1 MVLPQDLYTNL
12 KTAVNPKESSSSC
25 HVSDFYNYK
34 DIELAIRI
42 QEGTDAYVIL
52 TIPASNYMNEGSPY
66 DPTST
71 ICTLGKLFISSWS
84 STQYF
89 ISSGFLLHSLFAA
102 QFDPINRTI
111 KWGAIPGTNVS
122 VRVGAY
128 PYPDPVDPADPV
140 QPDSAV
146 FTLATTFASFGIS
159 IYML

>member
-1 MVLPQDLYTNL
+1 MVLPPDLYTSL
-12 KTAVNPKESSSSC
+12 ESSVNPQMSGYFCQNSHYYE
-25 HVSDFYNYK
+25 

-42 QEGTDAYVIL
+42 QEGTDAYVFL
-52 TIPASNYMNEGSPY
+52 TIPPSNYLTEDWSY
-66 DPTST
+66 DPTR
-71 ICTLGKLFISSWS
+71 CTLGKLFTSWS
-84 STQYF
+84 STQDF

-111 KWGAIPGTNVS
+111 KWGVIPGTDVS
-122 VRVGAY
+122 VRVGAL
-128 PYPDPVDPADPV
+128 PPSPDPIVPVDPADPV